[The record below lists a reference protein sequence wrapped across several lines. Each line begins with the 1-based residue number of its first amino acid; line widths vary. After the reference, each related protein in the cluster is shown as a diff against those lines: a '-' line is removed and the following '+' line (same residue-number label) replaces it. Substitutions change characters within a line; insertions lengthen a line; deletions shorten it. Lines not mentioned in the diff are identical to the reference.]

1 MSTHLCKE
9 NCLGSYTTECSLAM
23 FFGGPTKESLKHF
36 YGIATFIEEARDN
49 PDMFERRASVPESR
63 GFLSSAQINLI
74 EKLKVIALDR
84 LHITVT
90 DTLGRTF
97 GSTSWGT
104 SLTKT
109 WDRTHGGL
117 VQHLYFNTTIFI
129 ASVTDKM
136 QQITFTC
143 RDCLDK
149 AIAEPLVPT
158 LPRGVVAIVQ
168 GYL

>member
-9 NCLGSYTTECSLAM
+9 NCLGSYTTECSLKL
-23 FFGGPTKESLKHF
+23 FFDCHYFIGEAHDIPGAFETRKKQNPNHF
-36 YGIATFIEEARDN
+36 T
-49 PDMFERRASVPESR
+49 PD
-63 GFLSSAQINLI
+63 QIKLI
-74 EKLKVIALDR
+74 DKLKVISLYR

-90 DTLGRTF
+90 DVRNTF
-97 GSTSWGT
+97 GSVDWGF
-104 SLTKT
+104 SYPAQLFGRAD
-109 WDRTHGGL
+109 DRPVPHFSFFTCQKETYIGL
-117 VQHLYFNTTIFI
+117 ATEKL
-129 ASVTDKM
+129 

-149 AIAEPLVPT
+149 AIAEPLEPT